1 MITPRDAE
9 IHRLIAG
16 SLCLDFANTLHG
28 HRGHPLHEYLW
39 DYRDVVLWSR
49 HAGLIDEG
57 QAGVLL
63 QQAEKYPDRAEVVH
77 RKAIDLREMIFRIF
91 SRLAVGDS
99 PEMSDLDRLCTLH
112 LEALRQRR
120 LSRVGSGYVWG
131 WEDELNM
138 ERLLW
143 PIVIS
148 AVDLLTS
155 EEVDRVR
162 ECNGDGCDW
171 LFVDGSRNHLRR
183 WCSMDQC
190 GNRSKMKRR
199 YAMRKGNH
207 L

>member
-28 HRGHPLHEYLW
+28 HRGHPLHEYLL

-49 HAGLIDEG
+49 HAGLIDES
-57 QAGVLL
+57 QAVALL
-63 QQAEKYPDRAEVVH
+63 QQAEKHPDRAEEVH
-77 RKAIDLREMIFRIF
+77 CKAIDLREMIFRIF
-91 SRLAVGDS
+91 SRLAAGDS
-99 PEMSDLDRLCTLH
+99 PEAGDLDRLCSMQ
-112 LEALRQRR
+112 LEAIRQRR
-120 LSRVGSGYVWG
+120 LTRVGSRYVWI

-155 EEVDRVR
+155 AEVERVR
-162 ECNGDGCDW
+162 VCNGDGCDW

-183 WCSMDQC
+183 WCSMNQC

-199 YAMRKGNH
+199 NARRKGNPP
-207 L
+207 